1 MRKGVLVTAVAVGL
15 AAISVAAVGRMSATP
30 AGGKKVMPVATRGAR
45 TPVIVELFTSEGCS
59 SCPPADA
66 VLAHLEKAQPVEGAE
81 VIALS
86 QHVDYWNRLGWADP
100 FSSPAFSARQGE
112 YARAFG
118 RDGVYT
124 PQMIIDGRAEFPG
137 GNRNRA
143 HEAIAEAARS
153 PKASVR
159 LSASAEGP
167 EESKLGRVRLRV
179 NVEKLP
185 AIADGDAAEV
195 LLAVT
200 ESGLSVNVA
209 RGENAGR
216 RLSHVGVV
224 RSLRVI
230 GSIDGRSGG
239 AFAADAVVELG
250 EGVRREKARA
260 VVFVQ
265 ERAGRRVLGA
275 AALKLAG

>member
-1 MRKGVLVTAVAVGL
+1 MKKSIFLPVVVIGLLILSMTVAGTILIASTEEKRKA
-15 AAISVAAVGRMSATP
+15 
-30 AGGKKVMPVATRGAR
+30 PVADENVR

-66 VLAHLEKAQPVEGAE
+66 VLAGLEKTQPVKGAE

-100 FSSPAFSARQGE
+100 FSSPTFSARQGE

-118 RDGVYT
+118 KDGVYT
-124 PQMIIDGRAEFPG
+124 PQMIIDGQTEFPG
-137 GNRNRA
+137 GNRSIAND
-143 HEAIAEAARS
+143 AIAKAAQT
-153 PKASVR
+153 PKAVVR
-159 LSASAEGP
+159 LTMLAPGQ
-167 EESKLGRVRLRV
+167 EERPGQMRLKV
-179 NVEKLP
+179 NVRCLP
-185 AIADGDAAEV
+185 GVSEGDAAKV
-195 LLAVT
+195 MLAIT
-200 ESGLSVNVA
+200 ESDLSINVP

-230 GSIDGRSGG
+230 GNIDRQNNGT
-239 AFAADAVVELG
+239 FAADTVVELG
-250 EGVRREKARA
+250 KGMRRESSRA

-265 ERAGRRVLGA
+265 ERASRRVLGA
-275 AALKLAG
+275 AAIRLAK